1 MYDKISPFFTLLL
14 VYDIEDVPLE
24 QLNLLYKNLQNQ
36 KPIEANLIP
45 LYNRLEEA
53 SKRNIAEKLKK
64 KKDKRSMQ

>member
-14 VYDIEDVPLE
+14 VYDIEDIPLE

-36 KPIEANLIP
+36 KPIEPNLVP

-64 KKDKRSMQ
+64 KKDKRSM